1 MIAPAGPQDA
11 EEILE
16 VINRANREA
25 YRNLI
30 PPEHFR
36 EPVLTLDE
44 LREAMG
50 RMSFYLYRSA
60 GRVVGVAALRRED
73 AETGKLRWVYV
84 LPEHQR
90 QGIGTALVSFLEEQ
104 ARALGLRRLYL
115 RTVGGATW
123 AVSFYRRLGYRPAGQ
138 VPTPWGQDW
147 LMEKEV
153 QMPTK
158 VVHYTQIPAEP
169 VAEAEGVTIRWL
181 ITRADGAPNFAM
193 RLFELPPGSGSP
205 HHRHD
210 WEHEVFILEGEGV
223 LRTEAG
229 EAALRPG
236 TAVLVPGGELH
247 QFYNNGS
254 GLLRFLCLIP
264 HPGE

>member
-1 MIAPAGPQDA
+1 MIEPAGPQDA

-16 VINRANREA
+16 VINRTNREA
-25 YRNLI
+25 YQGII
-30 PPEHFR
+30 PR
-36 EPVLTLDE
+36 EYFKAPILTLDE

-50 RMSFYLYRSA
+50 RMSFYLYRGA
-60 GRVVGVAALRRED
+60 GRVVGVAALSRED

-90 QGIGTALVSFLEEQ
+90 QGIGTALVSFLEER
-104 ARALGLRRLYL
+104 ARALGLRQLWL
-115 RTVGGATW
+115 RTVGGASE
-123 AVSFYRRLGYRPAGQ
+123 AVAFYRKLGYRPAGQ
-138 VPTPWGQDW
+138 VETPWGQDL

-153 QMPTK
+153 HMPTK

-210 WEHEVFILEGEGV
+210 WEHEVFILDGEGV

-229 EAALRPG
+229 EMSLRPG

-264 HPGE
+264 HPKE